1 MNLLI
6 LLLSALADSSLG
18 GEARLIVP
26 DRLSVEVALDKVGVN
41 ANEASWLGG
50 ETWWRTEEDGQTR
63 QRHRLGW
70 TLLSGR
76 SVLETE
82 SFEDAECAILE
93 GRDPIPGTR
102 QVHLYSSSVTEDVRM
117 NAAVGQQPGIVLAS
131 TAESEIAMVALRPG
145 DQVLVVDA
153 ENNRT
158 GRRAELVELRRGQRM
173 LQLKRNGEDPE
184 VCYGDVETN

>member
-1 MNLLI
+1 
-6 LLLSALADSSLG
+6 
-18 GEARLIVP
+18 VP
-26 DRLSVEVALDKVGVN
+26 DRLSVEVALDKIGVN

-184 VCYGDVETN
+184 VCYGDVEMK